1 MNCSDLVIY
10 EYHFVNTAKTWSD
23 AQQYCREH
31 YTDLATIRNEEE
43 LLKLNRPSTFTGIAW
58 IGMFDDPASW
68 KGVMGKDANSWRW
81 SVTGSTSTSLYQN
94 WKSGEPN
101 YNRANEECV
110 FMDSGQWG
118 DAACSDNK
126 PFVCFTAQPGFK
138 NYTFVSTGMSWENA
152 QSYCRQRYTDLVMI
166 EEESENTAVKDLNPS
181 GQMWIGLYRQPWR
194 WSDGSDSTFKNW
206 IDTEPNNYGS
216 QHCVAE
222 KLGQKWIDNACT
234 ATYAFH
240 CHRGKE

>member
-1 MNCSDLVIY
+1 MLQTKIFLLYVIY

-81 SVTGSTSTSLYQN
+81 SATGTTSTSLYQN

-110 FMDSGQWG
+110 FMDSGQWV
-118 DAACSDNK
+118 DAAVQLTSLL
-126 PFVCFTAQPGFK
+126 FVSQQEVGLCLVLTLAPAGGQSMFSPDSAPAGAQPGFK

-166 EEESENTAVKDLNPS
+166 EDDSENTAVKDLNPS

-194 WSDGSDSTFKNW
+194 WSDGSDSTFKN
-206 IDTEPNNYGS
+206 
-216 QHCVAE
+216 
-222 KLGQKWIDNACT
+222 
-234 ATYAFH
+234 
-240 CHRGKE
+240 